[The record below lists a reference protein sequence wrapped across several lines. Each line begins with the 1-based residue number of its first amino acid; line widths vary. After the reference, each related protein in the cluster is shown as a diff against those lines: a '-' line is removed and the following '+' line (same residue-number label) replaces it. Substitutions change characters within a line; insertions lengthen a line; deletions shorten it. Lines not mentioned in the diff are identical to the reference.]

1 MKNGDT
7 IRPTDLRLKLQLGM
21 EMDHFELAE
30 MLKLQGVEHLEKI
43 AERPPDKKS
52 RPDPCQN

>member
-43 AERPPDKKS
+43 AERPPDK
-52 RPDPCQN
+52 